1 MKNCARR
8 QGLRRRQV
16 RACRWLES
24 EDTGAADCEG
34 SWLEKWTNTQLA
46 ECLYCGV
53 VEGEETGRGMFFLL
67 WEKVLLG

>member
-24 EDTGAADCEG
+24 EDTGAAVLRFMDGEV
-34 SWLEKWTNTQLA
+34 EKH
-46 ECLYCGV
+46 
-53 VEGEETGRGMFFLL
+53 
-67 WEKVLLG
+67 